1 MELTPQDP
9 RATNTDSTPTYL
21 EFYLTD
27 GSLAQ
32 AGTSFN
38 LVPRRPEG
46 KPVRRFRRLGSLSIS
61 A

>member
-1 MELTPQDP
+1 MSNE
-9 RATNTDSTPTYL
+9 STRKQPARPYI
-21 EFYLTD
+21 EFFLTD

-32 AGTSFN
+32 DGPSFT
-38 LVPRRPEG
+38 LVPRRPAG

>member
-1 MELTPQDP
+1 MANESTPQDP
-9 RATNTDSTPTYL
+9 NPTYL

-38 LVPRRPEG
+38 LVPRRPVG

>member
-1 MELTPQDP
+1 MDP
-9 RATNTDSTPTYL
+9 KQTDRDPTPTYL
-21 EFYLTD
+21 EFFLTD
-27 GSLAQ
+27 GTLAQ
-32 AGTSFN
+32 AGTSFT

>member
-1 MELTPQDP
+1 MTQESTHQDP
-9 RATNTDSTPTYL
+9 NPTYI
-21 EFYLTD
+21 EFFLTD

-38 LVPRRPEG
+38 LVPRRPDGE
-46 KPVRRFRRLGSLSIS
+46 PVRRFRRLGSLSIS